1 MAVPWISCEI
11 CKCIVYNVVR
21 AWPWGSEHLLW
32 RPGNPCWGAPLLSP
46 PRLQELEELGAHPGS
61 PCSEIQ
67 VDSAP
72 LGNTQKTLGLQT
84 SRKLKDWFL
93 GEGAS

>member
-1 MAVPWISCEI
+1 MYSLQCGKSLALGL
-11 CKCIVYNVVR
+11 R
-21 AWPWGSEHLLW
+21 AFTVA
-32 RPGNPCWGAPLLSP
+32 PGEPCWGAPLLSP
-46 PRLQELEELGAHPGS
+46 PRLQEPAELGAHPGS